1 MSKNAIIV
9 IYVLA
14 MIVTVVIIDLLF
26 FKHLFRERLLAN
38 IGIVLV
44 YTAFYLAVL
53 KNR

>member
-1 MSKNAIIV
+1 MGKNAIIV

-14 MIVTVVIIDLLF
+14 MVATVVTIDIIF
-26 FKHLFRERLLAN
+26 FRYRFRERLIAN

-44 YTAFYLAVL
+44 YAALYLAFL